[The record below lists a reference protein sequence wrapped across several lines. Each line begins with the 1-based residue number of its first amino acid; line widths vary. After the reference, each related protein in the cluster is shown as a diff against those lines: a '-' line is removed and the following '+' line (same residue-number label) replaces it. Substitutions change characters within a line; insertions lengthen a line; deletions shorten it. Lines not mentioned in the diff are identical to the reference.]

1 VTGGTGTCPPTHTVA
16 QGETLFRIA
25 LTYGTTAQELASAN
39 SIANPDQISVG
50 QVLNIP
56 SCGGTAG
63 TGGTTT
69 GTPATGG
76 RTHVVQ
82 QGENLFR
89 IALQYNLLWTT
100 LAAANNISNPNA
112 LVPGQVLQI
121 P

>member
-1 VTGGTGTCPPTHTVA
+1 MISTLTGT
-16 QGETLFRIA
+16 
-25 LTYGTTAQELASAN
+25 
-39 SIANPDQISVG
+39 
-50 QVLNIP
+50 
-56 SCGGTAG
+56 
-63 TGGTTT
+63 
-69 GTPATGG
+69 TPAGG
-76 RTHVVQ
+76 GTHVVQ